1 MIKGIYSSEAAMRPK
16 MTRMEVIAN
25 NLANINTTGFKR
37 DRVFVRML
45 QESSAVRPDGRADLT
60 GVDTQRYIDL
70 SSGALRE
77 TGNPFDLALASDG
90 FFAVDTP
97 RGVRLTRNGNF
108 TLNSDGTLVNAEG
121 YAVLGSG
128 GGRIQIPHMDKLDRD
143 TLAINAGGEV
153 VCKNE
158 PLGTLRIVA
167 PENPATLQKDHESL
181 LFMPEGE
188 RLRDV
193 PQDQVMV
200 HQGFLEDSNVDG
212 IEEMIAM
219 IELSR
224 AFEADQKMIQSQ
236 DATLDRSMDIGRL

>member
-25 NLANINTTGFKR
+25 NLANVNTTGFKR
-37 DRVFVRML
+37 DRMFVRML
-45 QESSAVRPDGRADLT
+45 RESAAAQADGRADLT

-70 SSGALRE
+70 SAGAMRE
-77 TGNPFDLALASDG
+77 TKNPFDLALASDG

-108 TLNSDGTLVNAEG
+108 TLSSEGTLVTAEG
-121 YAVLGSG
+121 YPVLGTA
-128 GGRIQIPHMDKLDRD
+128 GRIQIPNLDKMKQE
-143 TLAINAGGEV
+143 TIAVNVGGEISSN
-153 VCKNE
+153 KDTF
-158 PLGTLRIVA
+158 GTLRIVIA
-167 PENPATLQKDHESL
+167 ENPAALQKDHESL
-181 LFMPEGE
+181 LFVPDGE
-188 RLRDV
+188 RLLDV
-193 PQDQVMV
+193 PQEQVVM

-236 DATLDRSMDIGRL
+236 DATLDRSMDVGRL